1 MEKLIFILKNRLQAT
16 VTAHDIPINN
26 THNLTQYGDET
37 TILYWVWTTV
47 GIMAALSVLLIVS
60 IFVRRSIGLYRL
72 NIEKKYTDPYQNLLA
87 AFLYEHKNALQQ
99 AQKLAYP
106 ALFKAQILLFHKN
119 LDGTEAAQLRQLY
132 RDLGFPKKALWSL
145 KYALNWRK
153 RLASMQELRAMQV
166 EMAYPVIFQK
176 IHDKN
181 PEVRLAAMQA
191 VLEVSDAPFSFL
203 TDLKYPLSNWQEIH
217 LFQTF
222 EALLSDRQVEIQS
235 LIAPFLNEKQT
246 KSFDF
251 AQKISAYYGSI
262 DFTPPQYFEQQQLIK
277 PT

>member
-1 MEKLIFILKNRLQAT
+1 LEKLIFILKNRLQAT

-26 THNLTQYGDET
+26 TNNLTQYADEA
-37 TILYWVWTTV
+37 TILHWVWTIV

-87 AFLYEHKNALQQ
+87 EFLYDNKNVVQQ
-99 AQKLAYP
+99 AQILAYP
-106 ALFKAQILLFHKN
+106 ALFKTQILLFHKN

-145 KYALNWRK
+145 KYALSWRK

-203 TDLKYPLSNWQEIH
+203 NGLKYPLSNWQEIH

-222 EALLSDRQVEIQS
+222 EALSSDRQVEIQT
-235 LIAPFLNEKQT
+235 LIAPFLTKKET
-246 KSFDF
+246 KSYDF
-251 AQKISAYYGSI
+251 AQKVSVHYGAI
-262 DFTPPQYFEQQQLIK
+262 DFTPPQYLSIK
-277 PT
+277 N